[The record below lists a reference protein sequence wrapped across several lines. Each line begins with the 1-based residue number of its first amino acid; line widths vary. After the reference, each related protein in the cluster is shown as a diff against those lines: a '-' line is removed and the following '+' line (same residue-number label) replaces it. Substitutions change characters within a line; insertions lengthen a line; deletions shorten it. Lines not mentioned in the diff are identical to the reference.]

1 MMITFSD
8 TKDFDPVCLLPLFE
22 QASWARG
29 RTVEDTRDMLLHTD
43 LAISAWD
50 DSHIVGFGRVL
61 TDYVFR
67 ASIWDVIVDMGYQG
81 QDIGTQLIN
90 RIVNHPSLEKVDLFW
105 LCTRDKHAFYTTL
118 GFSDKEQTGMVWNRN
133 KPRGATKRK

>member
-1 MMITFSD
+1 
-8 TKDFDPVCLLPLFE
+8 
-22 QASWARG
+22 
-29 RTVEDTRDMLLHTD
+29 MLLHTD

-50 DSHIVGFGRVL
+50 GSRLVGFSRVL

-67 ASIWDVIVDMGYQG
+67 ASIWDVMVDREYQG

-90 RIVNHPSLEKVDLFW
+90 RILSHPSLEHVDLFW
-105 LCTRDKHAFYTTL
+105 LCTRNQQAFYTTL

-133 KPRGATKRK
+133 RTR

>member
-29 RTVEDTRDMLLHTD
+29 RTVEETRAMLLHTD

-50 DSHIVGFGRVL
+50 NSHIVGFGRVL

-67 ASIWDVIVDMGYQG
+67 ASIWDVIVDMGLS
-81 QDIGTQLIN
+81 GT
-90 RIVNHPSLEKVDLFW
+90 RYRYPTH
-105 LCTRDKHAFYTTL
+105 
-118 GFSDKEQTGMVWNRN
+118 
-133 KPRGATKRK
+133 